1 MFFVMLLRPR
11 APRPDAAPQDPEL
24 SETEQDTEGYQ
35 DNGETRLE
43 PETTIGKLLDT
54 SSLNSRLRPRRI
66 IIVA

>member
-43 PETTIGKLLDT
+43 PET
-54 SSLNSRLRPRRI
+54 NARPWRERERRG
-66 IIVA
+66 